1 MITIFKTVNHQLVK
15 SDTIEEGVWIHLHKP
30 TREEIEEIS
39 EAFDIESSG
48 ILAAL
53 DEEERARI
61 DQEDNYTLILMDVPI
76 IEEAHDTE
84 FYTTIPF
91 GILLTAKAVITVCL
105 KEPPFLK
112 DFTND
117 RIKGFHTYKKTRI
130 ILQILYK
137 VASSY
142 LQFLRMIDKKSIRIE
157 QALHKSLKNK
167 ELIQLLDL
175 EKSLVYFTT
184 SLRSNEVVL
193 KRMMRLDS
201 IKHYPDDQELLED
214 VIIENEQAIEM
225 SNIYSNIL
233 SGTMDAY
240 ASVISNNLNMVMKF
254 LTSVTI
260 IMAIPT
266 MIASFFGMNVPMPF
280 STHSYAFLMIML
292 ISLMIS
298 SIFAF
303 IMFKKKLF

>member
-1 MITIFKTVNHQLVK
+1 MMTIFKTIDNQLVK
-15 SDTIEEGVWIHLHKP
+15 TTLMEEGVWIHLQKP
-30 TREEIEEIS
+30 DREEIDEVT
-39 EAFDIESSG
+39 EAFAIDSHG

-61 DQEDNYTLILMDVPI
+61 DQEDDYTLILVDVPLV
-76 IEEAHDTE
+76 EEAHDAD
-84 FYTTIPF
+84 FFTTIPF
-91 GILLTAKAVITVCL
+91 GIILTSQAVITVCL

-112 DFTND
+112 DFMNA
-117 RIKGFHTYKKTRI
+117 RIKGFHTHKKTRI

-142 LQFLRMIDKKSIRIE
+142 LQFLRNIDKKSNRIE
-157 QALHKSLKNK
+157 QSLHKSLKNK

-184 SLRSNEVVL
+184 SLRSNDVVL
-193 KRMMRLDS
+193 ERMMRLDS
-201 IKHYPDDQELLED
+201 IKQYPDDRELLED
-214 VIIENEQAIEM
+214 VIIENKQAIEM
-225 SNIYSNIL
+225 SNIYTNIL

-254 LTSVTI
+254 LTSITI
-260 IMAIPT
+260 VMAIPT
-266 MIASFFGMNVPMPF
+266 MIASFFGMNVPIPF
-280 STHSYAFLMIML
+280 STHSYAFAVTI
-292 ISLMIS
+292 MIS
-298 SIFAF
+298 FIISSVLAF

>member
-1 MITIFKTVNHQLVK
+1 MMTIFKTIDNQLVRTT
-15 SDTIEEGVWIHLHKP
+15 TIEDGVWIHLQKP
-30 TREEIEEIS
+30 DQEEIDVITD
-39 EAFDIESSG
+39 AFNIDSQG

-61 DQEDNYTLILMDVPI
+61 ETEEDYILILVDVPLT
-76 IEEAHDTE
+76 EEAHDTE

-91 GILLTAKAVITVCL
+91 GIVLASKAVITVCL
-105 KEPPFLK
+105 KETPFLK
-112 DFTND
+112 DFMSD
-117 RIKGFHTYKKTRI
+117 KVKGFHTSKKTRI
-130 ILQILYK
+130 VLQILHK

-142 LQFLRMIDKKSIRIE
+142 LQFLRLIDKKSNRIE

-167 ELIQLLDL
+167 EVIQLLDL

-193 KRMMRLDS
+193 KRLMRLDS
-201 IKHYPDDQELLED
+201 IKHYPDDHELLED

-280 STHSYAFLMIML
+280 STHSYAFLVIML
-292 ISLMIS
+292 ISMTIS